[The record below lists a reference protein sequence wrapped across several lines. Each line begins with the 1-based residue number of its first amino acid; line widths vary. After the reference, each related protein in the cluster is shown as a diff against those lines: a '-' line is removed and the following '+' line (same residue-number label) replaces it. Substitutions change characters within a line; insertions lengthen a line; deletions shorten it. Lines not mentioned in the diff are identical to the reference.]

1 MIKATILRN
10 RDEVEPDGQV
20 PSCSVKSRPRVTG
33 LAACVALVAAS
44 AVGHAVGAWGVAAG
58 WIASD
63 EPTYGMLGRSL
74 WHDGTLTVV
83 GAKGPFYG
91 IVYPALAG
99 LPLTVFGLWNG
110 IRALQLV
117 QPLVMSSAGLI
128 VFFWARRL
136 VSARLAVLAAALTL
150 CVPALVYSGL
160 IMTEVAFYPLATLAL
175 LALSRS
181 IEEPTLERQAVA
193 VAAVLLAS
201 LTRLQGLVLL
211 PVLVT
216 AIATVAV
223 FERSGRLFRR
233 FALTLVLLTVAG
245 ALVLGFHATG
255 TSRDMLGAYSTT
267 THASYAVGP
276 ALRWVVWH
284 AGGVFLLVG
293 GVPLLATVILVIDA
307 VRGREREPA
316 VQALLALTVSYVAW
330 SVIQVGVFSSRFS
343 GVLLE
348 RNLITLAPPLF
359 LVFSVWLAR
368 GLPRPQPLTT
378 VACAVFVA
386 PALALPVTRLTDPAA
401 APQAF
406 TALAL
411 THLRDWTS
419 VGWTRVAWIVG
430 VMVVTALFLAVPRRV
445 GWILPAVVL
454 LLLSGATAVASA
466 DVKRLSSELRRNLFG
481 ANDPRWVDR
490 AAEGPVTYVYDGT
503 PYWNGVWIQAFWNSR
518 INRLAVLPGPVPG
531 PLPPHLTVSPR
542 FDGRLFTSNGRA
554 LDDPYVLASQRMTFT
569 GTAVTSITQPI
580 DGGTLTL
587 WKIDPPLRLRVL
599 RTGFQPNGDVY
610 GHAQIDVFDCGP
622 GSLQVTVLGK
632 DGSPVT
638 LSAPGVK
645 SQTVAPGAG
654 IGAPVVVRSPA
665 SQGLSTRCTFALDTP
680 GLAGTTVISFVP
692 ATG

>member
-201 LTRLQGLVLL
+201 LTRLPGLLL
-211 PVLVT
+211 L
-216 AIATVAV
+216 
-223 FERSGRLFRR
+223 
-233 FALTLVLLTVAG
+233 
-245 ALVLGFHATG
+245 
-255 TSRDMLGAYSTT
+255 
-267 THASYAVGP
+267 
-276 ALRWVVWH
+276 
-284 AGGVFLLVG
+284 
-293 GVPLLATVILVIDA
+293 PLLATVILVIDA

-419 VGWTRVAWIVG
+419 VGRTRVPWIVG
-430 VMVVTALFLAVPRRV
+430 GMAVTALFLAVPRRV

-490 AAEGPVTYVYDGT
+490 AAEGPVTY
-503 PYWNGVWIQAFWNSR
+503 
-518 INRLAVLPGPVPG
+518 
-531 PLPPHLTVSPR
+531 
-542 FDGRLFTSNGRA
+542 
-554 LDDPYVLASQRMTFT
+554 
-569 GTAVTSITQPI
+569 
-580 DGGTLTL
+580 
-587 WKIDPPLRLRVL
+587 
-599 RTGFQPNGDVY
+599 
-610 GHAQIDVFDCGP
+610 
-622 GSLQVTVLGK
+622 
-632 DGSPVT
+632 
-638 LSAPGVK
+638 
-645 SQTVAPGAG
+645 
-654 IGAPVVVRSPA
+654 
-665 SQGLSTRCTFALDTP
+665 
-680 GLAGTTVISFVP
+680 
-692 ATG
+692 